1 MRIKINEKINVDVP
15 PAQEVPDQVLAS
27 FAQYLLPK
35 IQDYYASQAEHQEHS
50 EQAKQEETA

>member
-1 MRIKINEKINVDVP
+1 MRIKINEKISVDVP

-35 IQDYYASQAEHQEHS
+35 IQDYYASQAERRELCGQAAQEG
-50 EQAKQEETA
+50 TA